1 VRYDDCSNG
10 ALQFNEASGTNVN
23 NGVLTVTTTEDL
35 NAATWKE
42 CGNIAINGAYGIS
55 RDFIMIVCPNVVDF
69 QNRAA
74 FAQEP
79 GSISWYRSE
88 YASVPAVQ
96 MHEVAHNLGHAHSR
110 KGGGTY
116 GDPTCNLGNQG
127 DWTDEGTNFCFNAA
141 KTWANQWYSTYH
153 ATVDPSVAGY
163 DGTLV
168 GINAVMKNTIKTGQ
182 DVVLKISSSGQTD
195 LYIIFNRKAGAND
208 EVPEFGDEV
217 VITEQAE
224 ETRSVSSWKGS
235 LSSGEVYTQDDWGT
249 SGTLTV
255 KLCSLENGSPW
266 SARVLVYATGQ
277 RTLNCDDDNTTP
289 DDPLPLCQDG
299 AKKFTLNGKRKNCKF
314 VSVRK
319 VNRCSKTEAAAYCP
333 ATCQK
338 TALKPACACYDTE
351 GAFSLTNSKEPR
363 TCTWVANKSSARCRN
378 NVNRSNCPVACGVC

>member
-1 VRYDDCSNG
+1 
-10 ALQFNEASGTNVN
+10 
-23 NGVLTVTTTEDL
+23 
-35 NAATWKE
+35 
-42 CGNIAINGAYGIS
+42 
-55 RDFIMIVCPNVVDF
+55 MIVCPNVVDF

-127 DWTDEGTNFCFNAA
+127 DWTDRGTHFCFNAA

-168 GINAVMKNTIKTGQ
+168 GINAVVDNTITTGQ
-182 DVVLKISSSGQTD
+182 YVILKLSSSGQTN
-195 LYIIFNRKAGAND
+195 LYVIFNCKAGAND
-208 EVPEFGDEV
+208 EVPEFGDEL

-224 ETRSVSSWKGS
+224 EIGSVSSWKGS
-235 LSSGEVYTQDDWGT
+235 LSSGEVYTQGWGT

-255 KLCSLENGSPW
+255 KVCTLENGSPG
-266 SARVLVYATGQ
+266 SARVLAYATGHA
-277 RTLNCDDDNTTP
+277 TLSCDSYNNTNNPTTAAVGSPTAAPVVVNNTNNPTTAATP
-289 DDPLPLCQDG
+289 TGSLPLCQDG
-299 AKKFTLNGKRKNCKF
+299 AKKFIFNGKRKNCKF
-314 VSVRK
+314 VSVK
-319 VNRCSKTEAAAYCP
+319 KANRCSKVKAAAYCP

-338 TALKPACACYDTE
+338 TALNPACACYDTE
-351 GAFSLTNSKEPR
+351 GVFSLPNGKER
-363 TCTWVANKSSARCRN
+363 TCKWVANKPSARCRN
-378 NVNRSNCPVACGVC
+378 RLRSECPVACGVC